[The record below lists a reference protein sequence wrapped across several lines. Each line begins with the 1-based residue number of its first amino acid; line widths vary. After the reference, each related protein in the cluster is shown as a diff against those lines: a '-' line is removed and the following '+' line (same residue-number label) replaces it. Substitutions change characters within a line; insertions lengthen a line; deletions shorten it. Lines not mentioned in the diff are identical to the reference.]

1 MEQLLLL
8 QETKISEILAGY
20 MYLDWRQAEGLA
32 KDGFFYD
39 LPSHRR
45 RSANL
50 LQHRG
55 YLVD

>member
-8 QETKISEILAGY
+8 QETKISEILGG
-20 MYLDWRQAEGLA
+20 QADPRLKASGVLA

-50 LQHRG
+50 VQHRG